1 MASPNTLALA
11 QQRRALRSNI
21 QITVADH
28 PGSRETRRKAARD
41 LVKRMKQ
48 APIYG
53 TNDKNE
59 LVILEKRRRSMSFHE
74 ALARFS

>member
-11 QQRRALRSNI
+11 RERRALRSNI

-41 LVKRMKQ
+41 LVKRLKQ
-48 APIYG
+48 GPIYG
-53 TNDKNE
+53 KNEKNE
-59 LVILEKRRRSMSFHE
+59 LVIIEKKRRSMSFHE
-74 ALARFS
+74 ALAKVS